1 MLRQSGAVVGR
12 HLALRYRPASASNQ
26 LAHRP
31 LLVRLYSDKEAG
43 DDAAGGGF
51 FARLTEK

>member
-1 MLRQSGAVVGR
+1 MLRRSTAAVGR
-12 HLALRYRPASASNQ
+12 HLGLRYGPIGTTSQ

-43 DDAAGGGF
+43 GDGGGF

>member
-1 MLRQSGAVVGR
+1 MLRQSAAAVGR
-12 HLALRYRPASASNQ
+12 HLALRYGPISANGQ

-31 LLVRLYSDKEAG
+31 LLVRLYSDKEEAG
-43 DDAAGGGF
+43 DGGGF